1 MKCDG
6 PSDRDLMNK
15 VAAVI
20 PTKWKLVGLQL
31 GLEYPQLEMIEEKQ
45 SLSILRFCEVFTE
58 WKKRK
63 TSECSWS
70 TVTDALNSQ
79 LVGETALADKLKK
92 EMEIGISKATL
103 ALNCVLFIILSI
115 PIHFSSID
123 SGINTI
129 I

>member
-31 GLEYPQLEMIEEKQ
+31 GLEHPQLEMIEQKQ
-45 SLSILRFCEVFTE
+45 SCSVLRFCEVFIE
-58 WKKRK
+58 WKNRK

-70 TVTDALNSQ
+70 TIIDALNSQ

-92 EMEIGISKATL
+92 EMEIRYI
-103 ALNCVLFIILSI
+103 
-115 PIHFSSID
+115 
-123 SGINTI
+123 
-129 I
+129 

>member
-1 MKCDG
+1 MKYDG

-31 GLEYPQLEMIEEKQ
+31 GLEHSQLEIIEQKQ
-45 SLSILRFCEVFTE
+45 SCSVLRFCDVFME
-58 WKKRK
+58 WKKRR

-70 TVTDALNSQ
+70 TITDALNSQ

-92 EMEIGISKATL
+92 EMEIRYTL
-103 ALNCVLFIILSI
+103 YS
-115 PIHFSSID
+115 
-123 SGINTI
+123 
-129 I
+129 